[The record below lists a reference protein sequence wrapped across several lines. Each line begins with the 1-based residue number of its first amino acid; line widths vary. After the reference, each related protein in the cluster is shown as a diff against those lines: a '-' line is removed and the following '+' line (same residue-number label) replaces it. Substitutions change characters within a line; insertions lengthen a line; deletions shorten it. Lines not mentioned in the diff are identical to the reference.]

1 MNMTSDPMNIYF
13 SKWLPRARR
22 HLAPSGRLT
31 ELAHTLSAKD
41 QIPAEDWRTRL
52 RRVLDGHEQPDTDL
66 VFEVE
71 RFIAR
76 PALPKTPEQTEEFI
90 LAS

>member
-1 MNMTSDPMNIYF
+1 MSADPMNIYF
-13 SKWLPRARR
+13 TKWLPRARR
-22 HLAPSGRLT
+22 LLAPSGRLT
-31 ELAHTLSAKD
+31 ELAHTLAAKD

-71 RFIAR
+71 RFVAK
-76 PALPKTPEQTEEFI
+76 PAPEPVPEQTEEFI
-90 LAS
+90 LPS

>member
-1 MNMTSDPMNIYF
+1 MPADPMDIYF
-13 SKWLPRARR
+13 TKWLPRARR

-41 QIPAEDWRTRL
+41 QIPAEDWRSRL

-71 RFIAR
+71 RFICR
-76 PALPKTPEQTEEFI
+76 PTPEKVVEQTEEFI
-90 LAS
+90 LPN

>member
-1 MNMTSDPMNIYF
+1 MATDPMHIYY

-22 HLAPSGRLT
+22 LLAPSGRLT

-71 RFIAR
+71 RFVCRPLSER
-76 PALPKTPEQTEEFI
+76 PAEQTEEFV

>member
-1 MNMTSDPMNIYF
+1 MTSDPMNIYF
-13 SKWLPRARR
+13 TKWLPRARR
-22 HLAPSGRLT
+22 LLAPSGRLT

-71 RFIAR
+71 RFVAR
-76 PALPKTPEQTEEFI
+76 PISERPSEQTEEFV

>member
-1 MNMTSDPMNIYF
+1 MNIYF
-13 SKWLPRARR
+13 TKWLPRARR
-22 HLAPSGRLT
+22 LLAPSGRLT

-41 QIPAEDWRTRL
+41 QIPAEDWRSRL

-71 RFIAR
+71 SFVAR
-76 PALPKTPEQTEEFI
+76 PLPERTPEQTNEFV
-90 LAS
+90 LAN

>member
-1 MNMTSDPMNIYF
+1 MDIYF
-13 SKWLPRARR
+13 TKWLPRARR
-22 HLAPSGRLT
+22 LLAPSGRLT

-71 RFIAR
+71 RFVAR
-76 PALPKTPEQTEEFI
+76 PLPERTPDQTEEFI

>member
-1 MNMTSDPMNIYF
+1 MSADPMNIYF
-13 SKWLPRARR
+13 TKWLPRARR
-22 HLAPSGRLT
+22 LLAPSGRLT

-71 RFIAR
+71 RFVAR
-76 PALPKTPEQTEEFI
+76 PIPERNVEQTKEFG
-90 LAS
+90 LAN

>member
-1 MNMTSDPMNIYF
+1 MTADLMKIYF
-13 SKWLPRARR
+13 TKWLPRARR
-22 HLAPSGRLT
+22 HLAASGRLT
-31 ELAHTLSAKD
+31 ELAHTLAAKD
-41 QIPAEDWRTRL
+41 QIPAEDWRSRL

-76 PALPKTPEQTEEFI
+76 PAPEPQEDDTPEFI
-90 LAS
+90 LPG

>member
-1 MNMTSDPMNIYF
+1 MTADPMNVYF
-13 SKWLPRARR
+13 TKWLPRARR
-22 HLAPSGRLT
+22 LLAPSGRLT

-41 QIPAEDWRTRL
+41 QIPAEDWRSRI

-71 RFIAR
+71 RFVAR
-76 PALPKTPEQTEEFI
+76 PAAEPVEEQTEEFI
-90 LAS
+90 LPY

>member
-1 MNMTSDPMNIYF
+1 MPVDPMKIYF
-13 SKWLPRARR
+13 TKWLPRARR

-41 QIPAEDWRTRL
+41 QIPAEDWHSRL

-71 RFIAR
+71 RFLAPPI
-76 PALPKTPEQTEEFI
+76 PESVEEQIEELP

>member
-1 MNMTSDPMNIYF
+1 MSTDPMNIYF
-13 SKWLPRARR
+13 TKWLPRARR
-22 HLAPSGRLT
+22 LLAPSGRLT
-31 ELAHTLSAKD
+31 ELAHTLSGKD
-41 QIPAEDWRTRL
+41 QIPAEEWRTRL

-76 PALPKTPEQTEEFI
+76 PAPERVKEQTEEFI
-90 LAS
+90 LAN